1 MHDISVTRC
10 YLCTFSFVSRL
21 FCVVYCCYLLTNS
34 SYREL
39 SSTFARL
46 CHLVDEA
53 TNDMD
58 ADIKT
63 LEREIKQLE
72 EAANSAKVLRNKAN
86 YITKEMEMFDD
97 AFLKL
102 RN

>member
-1 MHDISVTRC
+1 MTG
-10 YLCTFSFVSRL
+10 T
-21 FCVVYCCYLLTNS
+21 

-58 ADIKT
+58 AEIKT
-63 LEREIKQLE
+63 LDKEVKQLE
-72 EAANSAKVLRNKAN
+72 EAASSAKVLRNKAN
-86 YITKEMEMFDD
+86 YITKELEIFDG

>member
-1 MHDISVTRC
+1 MT
-10 YLCTFSFVSRL
+10 CT
-21 FCVVYCCYLLTNS
+21 

-39 SSTFARL
+39 SETFAQL
-46 CHLVDEA
+46 CCLVNEDI
-53 TNDMD
+53 NDMD
-58 ADIKT
+58 AEIKT
-63 LEREIKQLE
+63 LDKEIKQLE

-86 YITKEMEMFDD
+86 YITKQLEIFDD

>member
-1 MHDISVTRC
+1 MT
-10 YLCTFSFVSRL
+10 CT
-21 FCVVYCCYLLTNS
+21 

-58 ADIKT
+58 AEIKT
-63 LEREIKQLE
+63 LDKEIKQLE

-86 YITKEMEMFDD
+86 YITKQLEIFDD

>member
-1 MHDISVTRC
+1 MT
-10 YLCTFSFVSRL
+10 CT
-21 FCVVYCCYLLTNS
+21 

-39 SSTFARL
+39 SRTFARL
-46 CHLVDEA
+46 CHLVRDA
-53 TNDMD
+53 ISDMD
-58 ADIKT
+58 AEIKT
-63 LEREIKQLE
+63 LDKEIKQLE

-86 YITKEMEMFDD
+86 YITEQLEIFDD

>member
-1 MHDISVTRC
+1 
-10 YLCTFSFVSRL
+10 
-21 FCVVYCCYLLTNS
+21 
-34 SYREL
+34 
-39 SSTFARL
+39 
-46 CHLVDEA
+46 
-53 TNDMD
+53 MD

>member
-1 MHDISVTRC
+1 M
-10 YLCTFSFVSRL
+10 
-21 FCVVYCCYLLTNS
+21 
-34 SYREL
+34 

-46 CHLVDEA
+46 CLLVDEA

-58 ADIKT
+58 AEIRT
-63 LEREIKQLE
+63 LDKEIKQLE

-86 YITKEMEMFDD
+86 YITEQLEIFDD

>member
-1 MHDISVTRC
+1 MTTI
-10 YLCTFSFVSRL
+10 
-21 FCVVYCCYLLTNS
+21 

-39 SSTFARL
+39 SSTFVQL

-58 ADIKT
+58 AEIKT
-63 LEREIKQLE
+63 LDKEIKQLE

-86 YITKEMEMFDD
+86 YITKQLELFDD

-102 RN
+102 HS